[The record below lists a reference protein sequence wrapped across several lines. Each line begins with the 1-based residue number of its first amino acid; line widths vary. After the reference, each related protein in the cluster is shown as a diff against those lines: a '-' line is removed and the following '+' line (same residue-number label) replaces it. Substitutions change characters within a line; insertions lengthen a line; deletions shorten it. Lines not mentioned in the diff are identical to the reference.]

1 MKAIIPVAGAGVRL
15 RPHTY
20 TQPKPLILVA
30 GKPIISFIM
39 DQLIEAGIKDFVF
52 VLGYLGEKIKGYLD
66 TAYPDV
72 NKEYIFQ
79 EVRNGLGHA
88 ILLTKDAVKKEDE
101 IVILLGDTIL
111 DLDIDGFLQQPTSS
125 LATQKVQDPRMF
137 GVVELDQHGMVKKVI
152 EKPKIPK
159 SNLAIVGLYKIK
171 EVDALMSS
179 LEELEHDG
187 RGSEDEIELTDGLMR
202 MIEKG
207 CEFSKFEVQKWY
219 DCGKKEILLETN
231 RVLLEQQVLDVNTQY
246 VHDHSIIIPP
256 VVFGKSCSFKNSI
269 IGPNVTLGDN
279 VNIEGT
285 LLNNSI
291 LGNFVELKSAVLS
304 KSIIGNDAI
313 IRGQSQSLNIGD
325 NNEIDF
331 AQ

>member
-30 GKPIISFIM
+30 GKPIISFII
-39 DQLIEAGIKDFVF
+39 DQLLEAGIEEFVF
-52 VLGYLGEKIKGYLD
+52 VLGYLGDKIKSYLE
-66 TAYPDV
+66 TAYPALS
-72 NKEYIFQ
+72 KEYVYQ
-79 EVRNGLGHA
+79 EHRNGLGHA
-88 ILLTKDAVKKEDE
+88 ILMTEKAVRDTEE

-111 DLDIDGFLQQPTSS
+111 EIDMKDFLG
-125 LATQKVQDPRMF
+125 QKGSCLGIQRVQDPRLF
-137 GVVELDQHGMVKKVI
+137 GVVEMATGGIVKKVI

-159 SNLAIVGLYKIK
+159 SNLAIVGLYKISQVHELMFALK
-171 EVDALMSS
+171 EIR
-179 LEELEHDG
+179 EEKKDT
-187 RGSEDEIELTDGLMR
+187 DQEIQLTEGLMR

-207 CEFSKFEVQKWY
+207 CEFTTFEVQKWY
-219 DCGKKEILLETN
+219 DCGRKDILLETN
-231 RVLLEQQVLDVNTQY
+231 RVLLEQLVTDVGTQY
-246 VHDHSIIIPP
+246 VYDHSILIPP
-256 VVFGKSCSFKNSI
+256 VVYGKSCTFVNSI
-269 IGPNVTLGDN
+269 IGPNITLGDH
-279 VNIEGT
+279 VRVEG
-285 LLNNSI
+285 SI
-291 LGNFVELKSAVLS
+291 LTHSIVGNYVEIKHAVLS